1 MEETRERAQ
10 KNEVQ
15 VLLHSQLLVMP
26 VRDLF
31 LERPP
36 GHYPSGPF
44 ILWGRSEGSLRRK
57 RWRGIS
63 IQLLGPISVAEE
75 LQDETQAKRLIGS
88 I

>member
-1 MEETRERAQ
+1 MKKGRKVGMEETRERAQ

-36 GHYPSGPF
+36 GRIPKKKEVEGNLNSAFRSDLSGRRTS
-44 ILWGRSEGSLRRK
+44 GRDSG
-57 RWRGIS
+57 
-63 IQLLGPISVAEE
+63 
-75 LQDETQAKRLIGS
+75 
-88 I
+88 